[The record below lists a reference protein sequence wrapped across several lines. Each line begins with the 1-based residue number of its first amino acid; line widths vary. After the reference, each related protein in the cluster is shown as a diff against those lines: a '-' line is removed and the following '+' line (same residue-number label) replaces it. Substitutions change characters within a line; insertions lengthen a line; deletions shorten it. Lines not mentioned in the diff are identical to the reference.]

1 MALTVVH
8 SPTKYNFSRNP
19 HFVLVETN
27 NSTSSVNNGLK
38 SESVLV
44 MHPAVLNDTI
54 SVVKGGAAPVVLTFK
69 AATNIGL
76 NQISHK
82 TGGETAVEYASRFA
96 NDLMLHPLFATDYN
110 AIVQGTSVVLIAKNG
125 GTATNLTG
133 STCSNAS
140 CIIETYYPGTDQIVT
155 TARPNYTI
163 GLALYAETEAGSFV
177 YENIVTSLKTPSDGK
192 VQFDLANIINAVLDY
207 DIPEFSLPLA
217 PFWAKKVCKRFY
229 VKIWEQFGEPPTPQ
243 GTTLSGMT
251 VVAMDGAKFMS
262 DKYYVLK
269 AGFDKTSWRIL
280 SEEQFNYYATHSAFL
295 TRQPRVKVISAGQ
308 IEWLY
313 YLFNAAPVSTAR
325 LRYRLYNKL
334 GQMTE
339 TNILPSAAGVLAG
352 HVWGFPV
359 NYSQGYFTQNSG
371 YVKMEVCLVQS
382 SGGAEI
388 SETFTYLLDE
398 RVRLDETYLYF
409 ANSDGGLDTMRFTGV
424 RESMADF
431 EREVPQRTLTAEDAD
446 EQGDA
451 EVLYAQKNNSFRVFS
466 GWKTQA
472 ELNYA
477 EELFLSRK
485 AFTYGNDFGQNV
497 KVPVIITGKQLVR
510 NRTNRNLKGYV
521 VEYRD
526 ALIDEISQAAHYPV
540 E

>member
-19 HFVLVETN
+19 HFVVIETDN
-27 NSTSSVNNGLK
+27 ISYLANEGEKAKTYFVFHNAVN
-38 SESVLV
+38 
-44 MHPAVLNDTI
+44 NDTI
-54 SVVKGGAAPVVLTFK
+54 SVVIGGSAAGTITFK
-69 AATNIGL
+69 AATNYGL
-76 NQISHK
+76 NQIAYK
-82 TGGETAVEYASRFA
+82 AGGESVMEFAVRFA
-96 NDLMLHPLFATDYN
+96 NDLLQLGMFSSNYEA
-110 AIVQGTSVVLIAKNG
+110 AIEGVSVILTAKVG
-125 GTATNLTG
+125 GTAFSMAG
-133 STCSNAS
+133 STTTAS
-140 CIIETYYPGTDQIVT
+140 LSYIQAWKTGTDLLIN
-155 TARPNYTI
+155 RDRLNYGI
-163 GLALYAETEAGSFV
+163 GIALYAETEAGSFV
-177 YENIVTSLKTPSDGK
+177 YTNIYTGIKTPSNNK

-207 DIPEFSLPLA
+207 DIPEFTLPLA

-229 VKIWEQFGEPPTPQ
+229 VKIWEQFGEPSIPQ

-251 VVAMDGAKFMS
+251 VISMDGAKFIS

-359 NYSQGYFTQNSG
+359 NYSQGYLTQNAG

-382 SGGAEI
+382 SSGSEI

-398 RVRLDETYLYF
+398 RQRLDERFLYF
-409 ANSDGGLDTMRFTGV
+409 TNADGGLDTVRLTGV
-424 RESMADF
+424 QESAGDF
-431 EREVPQRTLTAEDAD
+431 EREVVERTLTAEDTD

-451 EVLYAQKNNSFRVFS
+451 EVLYAEKNNSFVGFS

-472 ELNYA
+472 EMNYI
-477 EELFLSRK
+477 EDLLLSRK
-485 AFTYGNDFGQNV
+485 AFTFGNEFGQNV
-497 KVPVIITGKQLVR
+497 KVPIIITSKKLVR
-510 NRTNRNLKGYV
+510 KRTNRNLKGYV
-521 VEYRD
+521 IEYRD
-526 ALIDEISQAAHYPV
+526 AIRDELPQATHYPV